1 MMFVWLLLGPVI
13 SLITDLVKPIV
24 IISVAIVIDVQ
35 FQLGIT
41 DSLVTLAEQQ
51 LQQYVANN
59 WTGLL

>member
-24 IISVAIVIDVQ
+24 IIGVAIVIDVQ

-41 DSLVTLAEQQ
+41 DSLVTIAEQQ

-59 WTGLL
+59 WAGLL